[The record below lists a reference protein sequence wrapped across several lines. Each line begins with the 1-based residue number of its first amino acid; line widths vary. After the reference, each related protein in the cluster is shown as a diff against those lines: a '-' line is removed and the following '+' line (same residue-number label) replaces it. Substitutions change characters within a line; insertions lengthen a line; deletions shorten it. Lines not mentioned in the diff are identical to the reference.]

1 MKTCK
6 EKKRIISPF
15 AILSVS
21 LFIIIGLLYF
31 ISDISYA
38 AADFL
43 NGTLCHAFRI
53 LMARI
58 GDIFPFSL
66 LEAFIICLPVI
77 IFLVIYK
84 AVRAFSDP
92 AKRLRFIID
101 LAAFILLIYSG
112 HLLALGVA
120 HNTTPLSERMGLS
133 EVEVSEE
140 NLADTLTDLVNELN
154 SLAPAVS
161 RDADGVF
168 IHGRSYDEVSEIIC
182 PLYDSFAEQ
191 YGLPRG
197 YSSRA
202 KGVRNGWA
210 MSYLGIT
217 GIYSYI
223 TGEANVNTYYPDY
236 VTLFTTAHEMS
247 HQRGILR
254 ENEANFVAYI
264 LLSSSED
271 ESLRY
276 SAALNMYSYFA
287 SALYRTDKDTYLQ
300 IVSSLSD
307 TVKTDIRAANAVSD
321 KYGDT
326 FIEDISEWINDLY
339 LESSGSEGVI
349 SYSRVVELVLAYR
362 KSCE

>member
-1 MKTCK
+1 MHK
-6 EKKRIISPF
+6 ERKRIISPF
-15 AILSVS
+15 AIISVS
-21 LFIIIGLLYF
+21 IFIVIGILYF
-31 ISDISYA
+31 LSDISYA

-43 NGTLCHAFRI
+43 NATVCHTFRI
-53 LMARI
+53 AMASV
-58 GDIFPFSL
+58 GDLFPFSL
-66 LEAFIICLPVI
+66 LEALIICLPII
-77 IFLVIYK
+77 IFLVIYR
-84 AVRAFSDP
+84 AVKAFSDP
-92 AKRLRFIID
+92 AGRLRFIIN
-101 LAAFILLIYSG
+101 LAAAVLLIYSG
-112 HLLALGVA
+112 HLLALGIA
-120 HNTTPLSERMGLS
+120 HNTTPLSDRMELS

-140 NLADTLTDLVNELN
+140 NLTDTLTDIIEEIN
-154 SLAPAVS
+154 SLAPVVP
-161 RDADGVF
+161 RDADGIF
-168 IHGRSYDEVSEIIC
+168 THGYSYDELSEIIS
-182 PLYDSFAEQ
+182 PLYSSFAEQ
-191 YGLPRG
+191 YNLPRG
-197 YSSRA
+197 YSGRA

-287 SALYRTDKDTYLQ
+287 SALYRTNKDAYYQLIPT
-300 IVSSLSD
+300 LSD
-307 TVKTDIRAANAVSD
+307 MAKDDIRFANAVSD

-339 LESSGSEGVI
+339 LESSGSEGII
-349 SYSRVVELVLAYR
+349 SYSRVVELVLSYR
-362 KSCE
+362 YKTE